1 MADYSGLSLVH
12 RIYQRGGR
20 WAEDAFK
27 VPETRRLLQEKG
39 ILDEDKIQAYIEQ
52 HRRYKG
58 GEDIA
63 EGAIKFGIGFA
74 YVNHQAHK
82 ETEYMEQG
90 LAWDQERGSGG
101 ETVTKQYD
109 FPESL
114 FKYAAR
120 MYAHKVLRKE
130 EPPQSMY
137 KVFWDVFGLGQ
148 ADRSLGAYERGIGN
162 LMFSLAN
169 GELQEAIDYGAL
181 LAGEITQTAAAGV
194 TRPLDPINQ
203 AIAIAEGDNFVNVD
217 RRQGN
222 KVLNNSLRYV
232 DRVIENL
239 LPEDSKLKRALTKEE
254 KASATRDFSTPA
266 QPGKVVGYREVG
278 RQSYTERM
286 FNTIGKENW
295 RVGFFGGIPEADAK
309 LNSRL
314 FYHLERR
321 AELLLKTKEFKDLST
336 SAKRRKVER
345 ILQLAKKDTKDNIK
359 KSVVVKDRE
368 QELLFSLD
376 KKYSERDIKRAL
388 KDLDISEDLEDL
400 NYLQLQTIEAYMD
413 GGDEYIKRT
422 TD

>member
-1 MADYSGLSLVH
+1 M
-12 RIYQRGGR
+12 
-20 WAEDAFK
+20 
-27 VPETRRLLQEKG
+27 
-39 ILDEDKIQAYIEQ
+39 
-52 HRRYKG
+52 
-58 GEDIA
+58 
-63 EGAIKFGIGFA
+63 
-74 YVNHQAHK
+74 
-82 ETEYMEQG
+82 
-90 LAWDQERGSGG
+90 
-101 ETVTKQYD
+101 
-109 FPESL
+109 
-114 FKYAAR
+114 
-120 MYAHKVLRKE
+120 
-130 EPPQSMY
+130 
-137 KVFWDVFGLGQ
+137 
-148 ADRSLGAYERGIGN
+148 
-162 LMFSLAN
+162 
-169 GELQEAIDYGAL
+169 
-181 LAGEITQTAAAGV
+181 
-194 TRPLDPINQ
+194 
-203 AIAIAEGDNFVNVD
+203 
-217 RRQGN
+217 
-222 KVLNNSLRYV
+222 
-232 DRVIENL
+232 
-239 LPEDSKLKRALTKEE
+239 
-254 KASATRDFSTPA
+254 
-266 QPGKVVGYREVG
+266 GYREVG